1 MAHEFAEVSFSLKEI
16 LLMRY
21 NINTGAYTGTVIS
34 MDSDQMLSIET
45 EADTDDLYDSG
56 VATRGLTVVK
66 RATFTLGAGGYDVGA
81 LSVLTGASSSTSGTT
96 PAQIATMTHTLGGSG
111 LPYFGL
117 IGAAPTDDGGIFTVG
132 LKICKL
138 NAVPGV
144 EWDGKESKF
153 STSEVEGRVFG
164 DSSSLK
170 YFWTRRFETASDWD
184 LLRPTT
190 AAQFL
195 TQLP

>member
-21 NINTGAYTGTVIS
+21 NINTGAYTGTVVS
-34 MDSDQMLSIET
+34 MDSDQMLTIET

-66 RATFTLGAGGYDVGA
+66 RANFTLGAGGYDVTA
-81 LSVLTGASSSTSGTT
+81 LSVLTGAASSTSGTT
-96 PAQIATMTHTLGGSG
+96 PNQIATMKHSLGGAG

-117 IGAAPTDDGGIFTVG
+117 IGTAPTDDGGIFMVG

-153 STSEVEGRVFG
+153 SVSEVEGRAFG
-164 DSSSLK
+164 DSSLN
-170 YFWTRRFETASDWD
+170 YFWTRRFETAANWD
-184 LLRPTT
+184 TLRPTT
-190 AAQFL
+190 AATFL

>member
-21 NINTGAYTGTVIS
+21 NINTGAYTGTVVS
-34 MDSDQMLSIET
+34 LDSDQMLSIET

-66 RATFTLGAGGYDVGA
+66 RATFTLGAGGYDVSA
-81 LSVLTGASSSTSGTT
+81 LSIITGSSSSTSGTT
-96 PAQIATMTHTLGGSG
+96 PNQIATMAHALGGAG
-111 LPYFGL
+111 LPYFGM
-117 IGAAPTDDGGIFTVG
+117 IGVAPTDDGGVFTVG

-164 DSSSLK
+164 DSTTLK
-170 YFWTRRFETASDWD
+170 YFWTRRFELASNWD
-184 LLRPTT
+184 SLRPTN
-190 AAQFL
+190 AATFL
-195 TQLP
+195 AQLP

>member
-21 NINTGAYTGTVIS
+21 NINAGTYSGTVVS

-81 LSVLTGASSSTSGTT
+81 LSIVTGSASSTSGTT
-96 PAQIATMTHTLGGSG
+96 PAQIATMAHTLGGSG
-111 LPYFGL
+111 LPYFGM
-117 IGAAPTDDGGIFTVG
+117 IGAAPTDDGGILTVG

-153 STSEVEGRVFG
+153 STSEIEGRAFG
-164 DSSSLK
+164 DSTSLK
-170 YFWTRRFETASDWD
+170 YFWIRRFETASDWN

-190 AAQFL
+190 AATFL
-195 TQLP
+195 AQLP